1 MQATV
6 QAAVHAEDGAAV
18 PESQTGTLV
27 IGIGN
32 SLFGDDGA
40 GIHVIETLARQS
52 LPEDVEVIDGGTLS
66 FTLLERVENAARLIV
81 VDAAQLDA
89 EPGTVRVFHDADMD
103 DFLNGSQR
111 PSVHE
116 VNLMDVLVGARLRGR
131 MPKRYSLIGIQPLS
145 LDWSATPTPVV
156 AEAVERAAGI
166 IRNLVEET
174 P

>member
-1 MQATV
+1 MQAETQAV
-6 QAAVHAEDGAAV
+6 AHAESAAVAARAQ
-18 PESQTGTLV
+18 SGTLI

-40 GIHVIETLARQS
+40 GIHVVEALMRGQ
-52 LPEDVEVIDGGTLS
+52 LPPEVEAIDGGTLS

-89 EPGTVRVFHDADMD
+89 EPGTVRVFHDAEMD
-103 DFLNGSQR
+103 DFLNSSQR

-131 MPKRYSLIGIQPLS
+131 MPARYSLVGIQPLS
-145 LDWSATPTPVV
+145 LDWSSTPTPVV
-156 AEAVERAAGI
+156 AEAVERAAAI
-166 IRNLVEET
+166 IRDLCEET